1 MQFLKTLF
9 WVILAVVLVLFAHA
23 NWNVV
28 TVNLWGGLQA
38 DVKLPVLVIFAFLLG
53 FVPTLLIYRARL
65 WTLKRRLE
73 TQGQVHVAVV
83 VLADLGD
90 AGEVLR
96 YLVEEGLVVR
106 QGDRWVRA
114 DDGAPDSGIPEARG
128 ADEKRD

>member
-53 FVPTLLIYRARL
+53 FVPTLLVYRARL
-65 WTLKRRLE
+65 WNLKRRLE
-73 TQGQVHVAVV
+73 TQSQVHVAN
-83 VLADLGD
+83 APGP
-90 AGEVLR
+90 
-96 YLVEEGLVVR
+96 VVR
-106 QGDRWVRA
+106 N
-114 DDGAPDSGIPEARG
+114 APPAPATNVSTATGSA
-128 ADEKRD
+128 A